1 MFRVTH
7 ESFQRN
13 VSNPTQNFSVSTC
26 HHSQFRDAKCL
37 DFLDVSGR
45 LLVARKS
52 QGRFDGTHASP
63 IAQSDPPTASL
74 HRGLVRK
81 AAGDTGAT
89 GPGSPVTKNVPVLR
103 INHATPKDVLPGMR
117 QVSQSGLACQSA
129 HALRAG
135 WSSVTEVSVIDG
147 LGCAVVFGKRE
158 GAPYE
163 KTVPSSLRL
172 LL

>member
-13 VSNPTQNFSVSTC
+13 VSNPAQNFSVSTC
-26 HHSQFRDAKCL
+26 HDSPFRDAKCL
-37 DFLDVSGR
+37 EFLDVSGR

-52 QGRFDGTHASP
+52 QGGFDGTRASP
-63 IAQSDPPTASL
+63 LAQAGPPTASL
-74 HRGLVRK
+74 HCGLVRK
-81 AAGDTGAT
+81 AAGDTDAT

-103 INHATPKDVLPGMR
+103 VNHASLQDVSPGVR
-117 QVSQSGLACQSA
+117 QVSQSGLGCQSA
-129 HALRAG
+129 QALRAG
-135 WSSVTEVSVIDG
+135 WSSVNRSLDHRRVGMCSSFWKAR
-147 LGCAVVFGKRE
+147 GCTD
-158 GAPYE
+158 E

>member
-13 VSNPTQNFSVSTC
+13 VSNPAQNFSVSTC

-52 QGRFDGTHASP
+52 QGRFDGTRASP
-63 IAQSDPPTASL
+63 LAQLDPPTASL
-74 HRGLVRK
+74 RGGLVRK
-81 AAGDTGAT
+81 AAGDNDAT
-89 GPGSPVTKNVPVLR
+89 GSPVTKNVPVLR
-103 INHATPKDVLPGMR
+103 VNHASLQDVLPGVR

-129 HALRAG
+129 NALRAG
-135 WSSVTEVSVIDG
+135 WSSVTEVSIIDG

-158 GAPYE
+158 GVPYE
-163 KTVPSSLRL
+163 KTVSSSLRL